1 MRVSKFYF
9 TLLLFIL
16 CWNLIFCMLTR
27 NKGHKQP
34 KQLRRSER
42 SKAHVDYYE
51 SEGESEFNN
60 EHQSRVV
67 KEESCHDNDIE
78 CAKNLVH
85 LSKPVSGNSKTVF
98 YHNPEGIN
106 LVVDLSPYFAKNTND
121 SNEEPDNHGLKLLA
135 ESLGNVNLNEEES

>member
-42 SKAHVDYYE
+42 SKAHVDCSYLY
-51 SEGESEFNN
+51 F
-60 EHQSRVV
+60 
-67 KEESCHDNDIE
+67 
-78 CAKNLVH
+78 
-85 LSKPVSGNSKTVF
+85 LS
-98 YHNPEGIN
+98 
-106 LVVDLSPYFAKNTND
+106 
-121 SNEEPDNHGLKLLA
+121 
-135 ESLGNVNLNEEES
+135 